1 MIMIGEIRDFETAEI
16 AIRSALT
23 GHIVLST
30 VHTNDAISSFTRLID
45 MGVEP
50 FLVAAPVRGVQAQ
63 RLVRKVCTHCA
74 RPADPPA
81 VILEQLERLPPG
93 LAGKRWV
100 KVEGCDACRRT
111 GYRGRTGIYELV
123 PMSDELQE
131 RIVAGAGPTELKQFA
146 LEQGH
151 RTLLQDGLIKASRGY
166 TTLEEVSRLTLVE

>member
-1 MIMIGEIRDFETAEI
+1 MIGEIRDLETAEI

-30 VHTNDAISSFTRLID
+30 VHTNDAISSFTRLVD

-63 RLVRKVCTHCA
+63 RLVRKVCAQCA
-74 RPADPPA
+74 TPIDAPVA
-81 VILEQLERLPPG
+81 ILDQIEHLPPRLVG
-93 LAGKRWV
+93 NRWFRAA
-100 KVEGCDACRRT
+100 GCDACRHT

-123 PMSDELQE
+123 PMTDELQD
-131 RIVAGAGPTELKQFA
+131 RIVAGANLTDLKQLA

-151 RTLLQDGLIKASRGY
+151 RTMLQDGLIKASHGF
-166 TTLEEVSRLTLVE
+166 TTLEEVSRLTLAE